1 MAADAVTPPPAAHAM
16 GSRMAIPS
24 FFPGQSTDDFEQL
37 AEQARKASD
46 LLKALSH
53 EHRLLIL
60 CLLVEQER
68 SVSELEDI
76 MRMSQATVSQQLA
89 RLRGDRLVTARRDGR
104 VVYYSIASSE
114 VSGVIS
120 SLYDIFCA
128 RVRNQ
133 QRALEEI

>member
-1 MAADAVTPPPAAHAM
+1 MAV
-16 GSRMAIPS
+16 SS
-24 FFPGQSTDDFEQL
+24 FFPNQSADDFEQL

-60 CLLVEQER
+60 CLLVEKER

-76 MRMSQATVSQQLA
+76 MRMSQAAVSQQLA

-104 VVYYSIASSE
+104 VIYYSIASSE

-128 RVRNQ
+128 PVRNQ
-133 QRALEEI
+133 QRVVEGA

>member
-1 MAADAVTPPPAAHAM
+1 
-16 GSRMAIPS
+16 MAIPS
-24 FFPGQSTDDFEQL
+24 FFPNQSADDFEQL